1 MAGHSKWAQIKH
13 KKAAMDAR
21 RGKLFTKL
29 IREITVAARQGGGDP
44 EANPRLRTAI
54 ANARANNMPWD
65 NIERAIKR
73 GTGELE
79 GGAALEEVS
88 YEGYGPGGVALL
100 IEAVTDNR
108 NRTTA
113 DIRHILS
120 RNGGSLGEKGCVSWI
135 FDRKGLIV
143 VDKEGTDEEEL
154 FMVAVD
160 AGAEDVLDEDMTFEI
175 YTDPENFERVR
186 RAIEEAEFKISRAE
200 LTMVPKTTV
209 QVQGKEAERLI
220 KLLDALEDNDDVQK
234 VYSNFEM
241 PDELL
246 EAAEAA

>member
-186 RAIEEAEFKISRAE
+186 RAIEEAELKLPGWEEAKIKRVAKVNEGKCMGCGACAAACPSKAITLKGFSE
-200 LTMVPKTTV
+200 AQIYEEIF
-209 QVQGKEAERLI
+209 QVI
-220 KLLDALEDNDDVQK
+220 
-234 VYSNFEM
+234 
-241 PDELL
+241 
-246 EAAEAA
+246 

>member
-1 MAGHSKWAQIKH
+1 
-13 KKAAMDAR
+13 MDAK

-29 IREITVAARQGGGDP
+29 IREITVAAREGGGDP
-44 EANPRLRTAI
+44 DANPRLRTAI

-73 GTGELE
+73 GTGELAD
-79 GGAALEEVS
+79 GGTFEEVT

-143 VDKEGTDEEEL
+143 VDKEEADEEEL
-154 FMVAVD
+154 LMVAAD
-160 AGAEDVLDEDMTFEI
+160 AGAEDMKDEDDAFEI
-175 YTDPENFERVR
+175 YTDPEQFEQVR
-186 RAIEEAEFKISRAE
+186 SAVEEAGFKITRAE

-209 QVQGKEAERLI
+209 QVQGKEAEQLI
-220 KLLDALEDNDDVQK
+220 RLLDALEDNDDVQK
-234 VYSNFEM
+234 VHSNFEM

-246 EAAEAA
+246 EAAAAA